1 MKQPLNSK
9 RVLTIHPLQ
18 RLRNCESWIRTW
30 PSAGLIFSEAV
41 AMALADRMGTREA
54 IRRLRGEADLSSAK
68 VVRLADVD
76 SAGFY
81 REMITSL

>member
-1 MKQPLNSK
+1 MDEETVY
-9 RVLTIHPLQ
+9 RFEIWDRET
-18 RLRNCESWIRTW
+18 RTT
-30 PSAGLIFSEAV
+30 SF
-41 AMALADRMGTREA
+41 ADRMGTREA

>member
-1 MKQPLNSK
+1 MDEATVY
-9 RVLTIHPLQ
+9 RFEIWDRET
-18 RLRNCESWIRTW
+18 RTR
-30 PSAGLIFSEAV
+30 S
-41 AMALADRMGTREA
+41 LADRMGTREA

-68 VVRLADVD
+68 VVRLSDVD

>member
-1 MKQPLNSK
+1 MDEATVY
-9 RVLTIHPLQ
+9 RFEIWDRET
-18 RLRNCESWIRTW
+18 RTR
-30 PSAGLIFSEAV
+30 S
-41 AMALADRMGTREA
+41 LADRMGTREA